1 MNNTNDKLSYTH
13 VNLTR
18 WVSSTIA
25 PIILLGCAIGN
36 IVSFFVLLRP
46 RLRKETTS
54 IYLAVLCVAEMGTCY
69 TGLLRQFLIDAF
81 SLDIRSINGFSCRIH
96 IYFTYVFLRLA
107 PLILALVT
115 LQRYLFVGQL
125 ALCSLKQTIIQLCSC
140 TLFVFVAEFHLFI
153 FYDFTHSD
161 TRPRNQS
168 PLECTVDTLRHGK
181 YYTFRSKIYPKL
193 SLVLY
198 TIIPLAIIIIGNA
211 LLIRKVREASKRSR
225 SKTNKKR
232 SITRMLYAVSIL
244 YTVLT
249 SPAAIFLALA
259 PQSYQLTPR
268 FRLEWTLLRLLFYL
282 CHSVNFLLFCA
293 SGSTFRQE
301 LVVFLKTISCCCQL
315 NCTDRKVKH
324 NEVKLNNRVRFIP
337 DTTRNNAEQNQ
348 KLSTSKLADNSSG
361 VL

>member
-259 PQSYQLTPR
+259 PQI
-268 FRLEWTLLRLLFYL
+268 
-282 CHSVNFLLFCA
+282 NFLLFCA

-301 LVVFLKTISCCCQL
+301 LVGFLKTISCCCQL